1 MAEKLKWG
9 IIGAGGIASAFS
21 TGVKLSKRCE
31 LLAVASRSQEKAD
44 AFGDANDVPRRYGSY
59 EAILEDPDVQA
70 VYIATPHPMHAEWVI
85 KCAEAGK
92 HILCEKPVTLN
103 VNEAIAIIEAARQN
117 DVFFMEAFMYRCTA
131 QTQKLVQ
138 LLREKVIGDVK
149 VIDGHFSF
157 NVGNNPEGRHLN
169 NALGGGGILD
179 IGCYTTSY
187 ARMIAGVA
195 LGGDIAEPISVKGAG
210 VLHPVTGVDGYAT
223 AILTFP
229 GNIIANIQCAV
240 QLGQPGGITVYGT
253 EGHLHIPE
261 PWFCQ
266 GHTGGSSKIM
276 VHRNGEAAR
285 AVTIRSKEALYGAE
299 ADHVARH
306 LKKRQGQ
313 FPAMSWDDTIGN
325 MRTLDRWRQQL
336 GFLYE
341 AEAPGNM
348 TTPLSGRPLAKRAD
362 ARMTYGTVAGLD
374 KKVAH
379 LVMGSTLANY
389 QESSIVWDAYFEQ
402 GGNAY
407 DTAFCYGVTD
417 GYLGQWMKHRGVR
430 DEVVIVA
437 KGAHTPDCN
446 PEALR
451 SQMYKSLEDLQTD
464 CADIYFMHRD
474 NLDIPAG
481 EFVDV
486 LNQLKDEGRVKVFGG
501 SNWTPERFME
511 ANAYA
516 KANGKQGFT
525 ALSNNFSLARM
536 VEAPWG
542 DCLSMSD
549 ADSRQWLVD
558 NKVPLFA
565 WSSQAQG
572 FFVPQISGPDKPDF
586 GFAYAWY
593 SDDNFERLRRA
604 TILAEKRKVIPI
616 AIALAYALQQKFDM
630 YALFCPHNVRELMT
644 SLDCLKLR
652 LSKAEMAWLNL
663 EQDEPS

>member
-1 MAEKLKWG
+1 MSEKLKWG
-9 IIGAGGIASAFS
+9 IIGAGSIAGNFA

-31 LLAVASRSQEKAD
+31 LLAVASRTQEKAD
-44 AFGDANDVPRRYGSY
+44 AFGDKNDVPRRYGSY
-59 EAILEDPDVQA
+59 EALLQDPDVQA
-70 VYIATPHPMHAEWVI
+70 VYIATPHPMHAEWII
-85 KCAEAGK
+85 KSAEAGK

-103 VNEAIAIIEAARQN
+103 VYEAIAVIEAARRH

-131 QTQKLVQ
+131 QTQKLVE

-157 NVGNNPEGRHLN
+157 DVGNNTAGRHLN

-187 ARMIAGVA
+187 ARLIAGVA
-195 LGGDIAEPISVKGAG
+195 MGGDIAEPIDVKGSG
-210 VLHPVTGVDGYAT
+210 LLHPETGVDGYAT

-229 GNIIANIQCAV
+229 GNIIANLQCAV
-240 QLGQPGGITVYGT
+240 QLGQPGGITVYGS
-253 EGHLHIPE
+253 EGHLVVQS

-276 VHRNGEAAR
+276 VYRNGEAPR
-285 AVTIRSKEALYGAE
+285 TVTVRSKEALYAGE

-306 LKKRQGQ
+306 LKKRQGK
-313 FPAMSWDDTIGN
+313 FPAMSWSDTIGN

-341 AEAPGNM
+341 AE
-348 TTPLSGRPLAKRAD
+348 TPARMITPISGRPLRKRED
-362 ARMTYGTVAGLD
+362 SKMTYGSVAGLD
-374 KKVAH
+374 KQVAR
-379 LVMGSTLANY
+379 LVMGSTLSNFREA
-389 QESSIVWDAYFEQ
+389 SIVWDEYVEQ
-402 GGNAY
+402 GGNAF
-407 DTAFCYGVTD
+407 DTAYFYGVTD
-417 GYLGQWMKHRGVR
+417 GFLGQWMKNRGVR
-430 DEVVIVA
+430 KDVVVIA

-451 SQMYKSLEDLQTD
+451 SQLYKSLENLQTD

-474 NLDIPAG
+474 NENIPAG

-486 LNQLKDEGRVKVFGG
+486 LNTLRDEGCVKIFGG
-501 SNWTPERFME
+501 SNWTLDRYAQ

-516 KANGKQGFT
+516 EKNGKQGFS

-536 VEAPWG
+536 VKAPWD
-542 DCLSMSD
+542 DCLSASD
-549 ADSRQWLVD
+549 AESRQCLVA

-572 FFVPQISGPDKPDF
+572 FFVPEISGPDKPGF
-586 GFAYAWY
+586 GYAYCWY
-593 SDDNFERLRRA
+593 SDDNFERLKRA
-604 TILAEKRKVIPI
+604 KILAAKRKVVPV
-616 AIALAYALQQKFDM
+616 AIALAYALQQKIDLF
-630 YALFCPHNVRELMT
+630 ALFCPHNVRELAT
-644 SLDCLKLR
+644 SLDCLKVR

-663 EQDEPS
+663 EQDDAP